1 MTTDEHTKVIVSVD
15 VEDWYHGPTMSARWD
30 SRNSLDKLLA
40 ANPGIERAC
49 SYIDIVLEL
58 LERRRVKATFFW
70 VAEYARRFP
79 ALFARVAAAGH
90 EIACH
95 GLTHFSKL
103 DYRTKQAVFSPREF
117 KARALTARKIL
128 EDMSGR
134 PVRGYRAPNAYV
146 SGAMLDAL
154 EETGF
159 TYDSS
164 VSVSSIYNKTDS
176 SLAGVTSA
184 PYYPAPGELR
194 ASNQSRSLVE
204 FPWPYY
210 SAAGVK
216 IQSAGGPY
224 LRFFGSGLII
234 RGLRQSLRR
243 GHAVFYF
250 HPIDL
255 CNESIPMRFSPR
267 RPFLW
272 LFKGDLVKR
281 RVERVLDTFPNR
293 TACFGQIME
302 EQKNELGLR
311 AMPFYRTATT
321 PDGLSELGQG
331 CSCGSIEPL
340 CFVHRRQG
348 RLRRKII

>member
-1 MTTDEHTKVIVSVD
+1 MITNEHAKVIVSVD
-15 VEDWYHGPTMSARWD
+15 VEDWYHGPTMSAQWD
-30 SRNSLDKLLA
+30 SRNSLDKLLS
-40 ANPGIERAC
+40 ANPGIERAYP
-49 SYIDIVLEL
+49 YIDIVLEL
-58 LERRRVKATFFW
+58 LERHHVKATFFC

-79 ALFARVAAAGH
+79 AFFARVVSAGH

-103 DYRTKQAVFSPREF
+103 DYRTKQSVFSPREF
-117 KARALTARKIL
+117 KERALTARKIL

-134 PVRGYRAPNAYV
+134 AVIGYRAPNAYV

-154 EETGF
+154 EEIGF
-159 TYDSS
+159 KYDSS

-176 SLAGVTSA
+176 NLAGVTTA
-184 PYYPAPGELR
+184 PYYPARGGLHPGDRSRELI
-194 ASNQSRSLVE
+194 E

-210 SAAGVK
+210 SVAGLK

-255 CNESIPMRFSPR
+255 CNEAIPMRFSPR
-267 RPFLW
+267 RPCLW

-281 RVERVLDTFPNR
+281 RVERVLSAFQNR
-293 TACFGQIME
+293 TACFGQILE
-302 EQKNELGLR
+302 
-311 AMPFYRTATT
+311 A
-321 PDGLSELGQG
+321 
-331 CSCGSIEPL
+331 
-340 CFVHRRQG
+340 
-348 RLRRKII
+348 

>member
-1 MTTDEHTKVIVSVD
+1 MITDEYAKVIVSVD

-30 SRNSLDKLLA
+30 SRNSLDQLLS
-40 ANPGIERAC
+40 ANPGIERAYP
-49 SYIDIVLEL
+49 YIDIVLEL
-58 LERRRVKATFFW
+58 LERRHVKATFFW

-79 ALFARVAAAGH
+79 AFFGKVVAAGH

-103 DYRTKQAVFSPREF
+103 DYRTKRLLFGPEEF
-117 KARALTARKIL
+117 KKRALTARKIL

-134 PVRGYRAPNAYV
+134 PVTGYRAPNAYV

-154 EETGF
+154 EEIGF
-159 TYDSS
+159 KYDSS

-176 SLAGVTSA
+176 SLAGVTTA
-184 PYYPAPGELR
+184 PYYPARGELLPGGQPR
-194 ASNQSRSLVE
+194 GLIE

-210 SAAGVK
+210 SIAGLK

-234 RGLRQSLRR
+234 RGMRQSLCR

-250 HPIDL
+250 HPIDI
-255 CNESIPMRFSPR
+255 CNENIPLRFSPR

-281 RVERVLDTFPNR
+281 RVERVLSAFQDR
-293 TACFGQIME
+293 AACFAQIM
-302 EQKNELGLR
+302 G
-311 AMPFYRTATT
+311 
-321 PDGLSELGQG
+321 G
-331 CSCGSIEPL
+331 
-340 CFVHRRQG
+340 
-348 RLRRKII
+348 

>member
-1 MTTDEHTKVIVSVD
+1 MITDEHTKVIVSVD
-15 VEDWYHGPTMSARWD
+15 VEDWYHGPTMSAQWD

-40 ANPGIERAC
+40 ANPGIERAAP
-49 SYIDIVLEL
+49 YIDIVLEL
-58 LERRRVKATFFW
+58 LERRQVKATFFW

-79 ALFARVAAAGH
+79 AFFERVVSAGH

-103 DYRTKQAVFSPREF
+103 DYRTKQSVFSPREF
-117 KARALTARKIL
+117 KERALAARKIL

-134 PVRGYRAPNAYV
+134 PVTGYRAPNAYV

-154 EETGF
+154 EELGF
-159 TYDSS
+159 KYDSS
-164 VSVSSIYNKTDS
+164 VSVSSIYNKTS
-176 SLAGVTSA
+176 SRLAGVTTI
-184 PYYPAPGELR
+184 PYYPAHGELR
-194 ASNQSRSLVE
+194 ASAQPRGLVE

-210 SAAGVK
+210 SIAGLK

-255 CNESIPMRFSPR
+255 CNEAIPMRFSPR
-267 RPFLW
+267 RPLLW

-281 RVERVLDTFPNR
+281 RVERVLSAFHNR
-293 TACFGQIME
+293 TACFGQI
-302 EQKNELGLR
+302 LGE
-311 AMPFYRTATT
+311 PSHDK
-321 PDGLSELGQG
+321 DGRPHAGIMITG
-331 CSCGSIEPL
+331 NP
-340 CFVHRRQG
+340 
-348 RLRRKII
+348 